1 MAEFAQTD
9 LQERA
14 RKAGILLIRAKV
26 RKSLATEPVS
36 KQWEARD
43 LASIRTISS
52 KCARMRRY
60 SPL

>member
-43 LASIRTISS
+43 LASIRAILQIDNT
-52 KCARMRRY
+52 
-60 SPL
+60 